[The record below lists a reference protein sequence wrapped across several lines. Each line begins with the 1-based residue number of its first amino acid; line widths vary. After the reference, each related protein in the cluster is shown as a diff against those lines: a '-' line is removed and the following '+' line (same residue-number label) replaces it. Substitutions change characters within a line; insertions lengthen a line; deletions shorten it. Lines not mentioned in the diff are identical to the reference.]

1 VIIAEMYGAETD
13 HWHGKKI
20 TLYPARVEFQGRIVT
35 AIRVHL
41 DPSASEE
48 AQAPL
53 ASQPRPAAPRAAA
66 PESRPSAA
74 FDKVIDDEIPF

>member
-1 VIIAEMYGAETD
+1 MGRKLTTGMA
-13 HWHGKKI
+13 KKI
-20 TLYPARVEFQGRIVT
+20 TLYPARVEFQGRIRS

-53 ASQPRPAAPRAAA
+53 PSQPRPATPRSAPVE
-66 PESRPSAA
+66 PKPSAA